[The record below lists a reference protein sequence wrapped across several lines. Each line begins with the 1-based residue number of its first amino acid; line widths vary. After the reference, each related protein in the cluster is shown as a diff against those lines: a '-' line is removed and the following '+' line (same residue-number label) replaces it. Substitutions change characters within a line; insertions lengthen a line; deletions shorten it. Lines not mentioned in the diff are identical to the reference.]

1 MKEILYIILVI
12 LLIPIYIIIKVF
24 GTMLRWMFEV
34 TEPMAEAMGEFL
46 DNMAEFWKKIFRKN
60 NSQYKKQ

>member
-1 MKEILYIILVI
+1 MKEILYMILVI
-12 LLIPIYIIIKVF
+12 LLTPIYIIIKVF

-34 TEPMAEAMGEFL
+34 TEPMAEAMGKFI